1 MELCLDFKDV
11 LIEPRY
17 TEIESRSQVNLVRRF
32 KFKYSEFQWEGVPIA
47 SANMDSVTTP
57 DVVNVLL
64 QNRMLPIT
72 HKTTPLLGAI
82 QSLGLDY
89 NFKDPIHSPIIC
101 LDVANGGML
110 KFLRFVS
117 KMRELHPEKVII
129 AGNVVTKNET
139 DNLIQAG
146 ADVVKVGLG
155 SGQVCTTRKMTGV
168 GIPQFTAIQ
177 ECSNRAS
184 IIGAHIMSDGGCRE
198 SGDICKAFAAGAD
211 MVMIGSMLVG
221 HAENGTEYY
230 GLASQKAHEKFIG
243 KMPNYKAAEG
253 VHITVPHK
261 GGLQETLNTIM
272 GGLRSC
278 CSYVGAKNLE
288 ELAVRANFV
297 RVIP

>member
-1 MELCLDFKDV
+1 MELGLDFKDI

-17 TEIESRSQVNLVRRF
+17 TEIDSRSQVNLVRRF
-32 KFKYSEFQWEGVPIA
+32 KFKYSDYTWEGVPIA

-57 DVVNVLL
+57 EVANILL
-64 QNRMLPIT
+64 QNRMMPIT
-72 HKTTPLLGAI
+72 HKSAPLLGAV

-89 NFKDPIHSPIIC
+89 NFEDPIHSPIIC

-110 KFLRFVS
+110 KFIRFVS

-129 AGNVVTKNET
+129 AGNAVTT
-139 DNLIQAG
+139 DVTHRLIDAG
-146 ADVVKVGLG
+146 ADIVKVGLG
-155 SGQVCTTRKMTGV
+155 SGRVCTTRNVTGV
-168 GIPQFTAIQ
+168 GVPQITAIQ
-177 ECSNRAS
+177 NCAEMAGTRS
-184 IIGAHIMSDGGCRE
+184 AHIMSDGGCRE
-198 SGDICKAFAAGAD
+198 AGDVCKAFAAGAD
-211 MVMIGSMLVG
+211 FVMCGSIFSG
-221 HAENGTEYY
+221 HSENGQEYY

-253 VHITVPHK
+253 VHIMVPHK

-272 GGLRSC
+272 GGMRSC